1 MTIAPIVVHG
11 GVRRIRLRL
20 RTAWHQ
26 SRKRR
31 ASSIDM
37 GQDGVRPVN
46 DRHAALLDVSQA
58 TGLFPQQ
65 NRAVTPDG
73 LESISC

>member
-1 MTIAPIVVHG
+1 MTIAPIAVHG
-11 GVRRIRLRL
+11 GVRRIRL

-31 ASSIDM
+31 ALPVDM
-37 GQDGVRPVN
+37 GQDGMPPVN

-58 TGLFPQQ
+58 IGPFLQQ
-65 NRAVTPDG
+65 N
-73 LESISC
+73 

>member
-31 ASSIDM
+31 APSIDM

-46 DRHAALLDVSQA
+46 DRHAALLDGSQA
-58 TGLFPQQ
+58 IGPFPQQ

>member
-1 MTIAPIVVHG
+1 
-11 GVRRIRLRL
+11 
-20 RTAWHQ
+20 
-26 SRKRR
+26 
-31 ASSIDM
+31 M